1 VKARV
6 IKGPFKRK
14 GESGQPS
21 ASDYTTFSSLLSLC
35 RAAQKLNL
43 SSKKKKH
50 RPSTPSVAEAPLFA
64 TSFSGI
70 LQTSPPPA
78 PPCLLRAVNKV
89 KDTPGMGKVGASC
102 CLCHLF
108 SGCGSGKVGKEKN
121 NLGLS
126 FSKMRRY
133 QGQKETQ
140 ESWFGGP
147 SMPTFWD
154 FVHPG
159 STSD

>member
-1 VKARV
+1 
-6 IKGPFKRK
+6 
-14 GESGQPS
+14 
-21 ASDYTTFSSLLSLC
+21 
-35 RAAQKLNL
+35 
-43 SSKKKKH
+43 
-50 RPSTPSVAEAPLFA
+50 
-64 TSFSGI
+64 
-70 LQTSPPPA
+70 
-78 PPCLLRAVNKV
+78 V

-159 STSD
+159 STSDWKQPQKSLEINHKGAQNDLLQYAAIVRSCSCSSLCLVF